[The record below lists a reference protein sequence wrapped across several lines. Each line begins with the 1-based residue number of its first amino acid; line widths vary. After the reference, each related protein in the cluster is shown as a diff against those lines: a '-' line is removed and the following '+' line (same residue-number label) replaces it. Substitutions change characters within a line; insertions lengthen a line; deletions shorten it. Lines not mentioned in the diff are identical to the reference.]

1 MSKEV
6 ECNGD
11 KYWITVES
19 GIHPTTNK
27 AVFTAFIKGEKPGI
41 ILGASVKN
49 PDGTTMLFGDRLTAL
64 TNAIVVLESEV
75 GGKATILN

>member
-6 ECNGD
+6 ECNGN

-19 GIHPTTNK
+19 GIYSTTNK
-27 AVFTAFIKGEKPGI
+27 GMFTAVIKREKSGIFIGTT
-41 ILGASVKN
+41 VKN
-49 PDGTTMLFGDRLTAL
+49 SDGTIMLFGDRLRAF
-64 TNAIVVLESEV
+64 TNAIAILECEV